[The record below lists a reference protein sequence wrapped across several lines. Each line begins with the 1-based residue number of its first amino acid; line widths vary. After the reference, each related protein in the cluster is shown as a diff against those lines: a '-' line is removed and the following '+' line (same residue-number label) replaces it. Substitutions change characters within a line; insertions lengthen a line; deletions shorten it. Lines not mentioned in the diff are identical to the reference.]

1 MISPDETFDDRVLLK
16 GNRLD
21 MIGNPKGSTLQ
32 IKYSLNSNDV
42 FQWKCAWESKL
53 FGLSE
58 GSWFKKSLSCDLRKK
73 TGEALPHCKKL
84 KSR

>member
-42 FQWKCAWESKL
+42 FQ
-53 FGLSE
+53 
-58 GSWFKKSLSCDLRKK
+58 
-73 TGEALPHCKKL
+73 
-84 KSR
+84 

>member
-53 FGLSE
+53 STCLKEAHSRKASLAIWE
-58 GSWFKKSLSCDLRKK
+58 KKRERLYPTVKN
-73 TGEALPHCKKL
+73 
-84 KSR
+84 

>member
-1 MISPDETFDDRVLLK
+1 MISPVETFDDRVLLK
-16 GNRLD
+16 GNRLG

-53 FGLSE
+53 LVCLKEADSR
-58 GSWFKKSLSCDLRKK
+58 KASL
-73 TGEALPHCKKL
+73 AI
-84 KSR
+84 